1 MLIIGGCQEG
11 SITRTVILTL
21 AEDRAPVHLHL
32 RKHLLQFALLRWSHI
47 RKLIYVDIE
56 IMSERHLGIKLIGKV
71 DVVEEILSQMIRQ
84 QAIGEGTLAA
94 TLLAD
99 KHRSGFVAMKHI
111 HLQPVGN
118 SRTEP
123 GGAPSQLFAC
133 QPRNSAK
140 EFSHMVLTIPF
151 RQVLEIFPDRVK
163 LRNLF
168 RTYELLNILSGRLL
182 ASHTQPLGMTDD
194 GIESLRSQHLPG
206 RVRRFLLFPTG
217 FRFLFYGLLSFVLI
231 L

>member
-1 MLIIGGCQEG
+1 
-11 SITRTVILTL
+11 
-21 AEDRAPVHLHL
+21 
-32 RKHLLQFALLRWSHI
+32 
-47 RKLIYVDIE
+47 
-56 IMSERHLGIKLIGKV
+56 MSERHLGVKLIGKV
-71 DVVEEILSQMIRQ
+71 DVVEEILSQIVRKQ
-84 QAIGEGTLAA
+84 TIGKGTLAT
-94 TLLAD
+94 TLFAD

-111 HLQPVGN
+111 HLQPVGD

-123 GGAPSQLFAC
+123 GGAPSQLFTC
-133 QPRNSAK
+133 KSRNSAK
-140 EFSHMVLTIPF
+140 EFSHMVLSIPF
-151 RQVLEIFPDRVK
+151 RQLLEIFPDRVK

-217 FRFLFYGLLSFVLI
+217 FRFLFYGLLYFVLI

>member
-1 MLIIGGCQEG
+1 
-11 SITRTVILTL
+11 
-21 AEDRAPVHLHL
+21 
-32 RKHLLQFALLRWSHI
+32 
-47 RKLIYVDIE
+47 
-56 IMSERHLGIKLIGKV
+56 MSERHLGIKLIGKV
-71 DVVEEILSQMIRQ
+71 DVVEEILAQMIRQ
-84 QAIGEGTLAA
+84 QTIGKGTLAA

-111 HLQPVGN
+111 HLQPVSH

-123 GGAPSQLFAC
+123 SGAPSQLFTC
-133 QPRNSAK
+133 KPRNPAK

-151 RQVLEIFPDRVK
+151 RQVLKILPDRVK

-182 ASHTQPLGMTDD
+182 ASYTQPLGVTDD
-194 GIESLRSQHLPG
+194 RIESLRSQHLPG
-206 RVRRFLLFPTG
+206 RVRRILLFPTG